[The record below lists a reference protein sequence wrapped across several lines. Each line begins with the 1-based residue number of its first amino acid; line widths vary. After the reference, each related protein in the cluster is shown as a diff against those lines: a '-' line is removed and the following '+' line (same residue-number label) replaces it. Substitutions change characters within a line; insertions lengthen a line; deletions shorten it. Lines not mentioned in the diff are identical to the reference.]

1 MTGLPFGY
9 HVAHYIK
16 SPMGVSMIRSMTSFA
31 RCVTQGEWGSLQL
44 ELRSVNHRY
53 LELNLRLP
61 ETVRALE
68 PKVRERVAKRL
79 GRGKVDCNIHF
90 QPPTDSVDKMVIN
103 EALVKKLAHASREVD
118 ALLYN
123 PSPVNSLDVL
133 QWPGVMQPTALDEG
147 RVHSEAL
154 LLLDQAIEEMTQNRG
169 REGEKLKAIILKRCD
184 AADEVVTTVRARLP
198 EVLAAVRNRL
208 RERLSDLRQ
217 ELDENRLEQE
227 MVIAAQK
234 LDVDE
239 EMDRLETHLTEV
251 RSVLNTDKP
260 VGRRLDFLMQ
270 ELNREANTLGSK
282 SADTETTKAS
292 VELKVLI
299 EQMREQVQ
307 NIE

>member
-1 MTGLPFGY
+1 
-9 HVAHYIK
+9 
-16 SPMGVSMIRSMTSFA
+16 MIRSMTSFA
-31 RCVTQGEWGSLQL
+31 RCVSQGEWGSLQL

-61 ETVRALE
+61 ETIRVLE
-68 PKVRERVAKRL
+68 PKIRERISQRL

-90 QPPTDSVDKMVIN
+90 QPPVESAGEMVIN
-103 EALVKKLAHASREVD
+103 EALVKKLAHATREVD
-118 ALLYN
+118 ALIYN
-123 PSPVNSLDVL
+123 PSPVNSLDVM
-133 QWPGVMQPTALDEG
+133 QWPGVMQPPALDEE

-154 LLLDQAIEEMTQNRG
+154 LLLDQAIEEMTQNRS

-184 AADEVVTTVRARLP
+184 AADEVVKAVRARLP
-198 EVLAAVRNRL
+198 EVLAVVRNRL
-208 RERLSDLRQ
+208 SERLADLRQ

-251 RSVLNTDKP
+251 RRVLDSDKP

-282 SADTETTKAS
+282 SADTETTSAS

>member
-1 MTGLPFGY
+1 
-9 HVAHYIK
+9 
-16 SPMGVSMIRSMTSFA
+16 MIRSMTSFA
-31 RCVTQGEWGSLQL
+31 RCEAQGEWGSLQL

-61 ETVRALE
+61 EALRVLE
-68 PKVRERVAKRL
+68 PRIRERIGKRL
-79 GRGKVDCNIHF
+79 GRGKVDCNVHF
-90 QPPTDSVDKMVIN
+90 QPPVDLPDELVIN
-103 EALVKKLAHASREVD
+103 EALVKKLAHISREID

-133 QWPGVMQPTALDEG
+133 RWPGVMQPPVLDEG
-147 RVHSEAL
+147 HLHSEAL
-154 LLLDQAIEEMTQNRG
+154 RLLDQAIGEMTENRC
-169 REGEKLKAIILKRCD
+169 REGEMLKAIILKRCD
-184 AADEVVTTVRARLP
+184 AAEEVVKTVRIRLP
-198 EVLAAVRNRL
+198 EVLQGVRTRL
-208 RERLSDLRQ
+208 RERLADLRH
-217 ELDENRLEQE
+217 EMDENRLEQE

-239 EMDRLETHLTEV
+239 EMDRLATHLTEV
-251 RSVLNTDKP
+251 RSVLETDQP

-282 SADTETTKAS
+282 SADSETTKAS

>member
-1 MTGLPFGY
+1 
-9 HVAHYIK
+9 
-16 SPMGVSMIRSMTSFA
+16 MIRSMTSFA
-31 RCVTQGEWGSLQL
+31 RCVAQGEWGSLQL

-61 ETVRALE
+61 ETLRVLE
-68 PKVRERVAKRL
+68 PKIRERVNKRL
-79 GRGKVDCNIHF
+79 GRGKVDCNVHF
-90 QPPTDSVDKMVIN
+90 QPPVDLPDELTIN

-133 QWPGVMQPTALDEG
+133 QWPGVMQAPALDQG
-147 RVHSEAL
+147 QLNSETL
-154 LLLDQAIEEMTQNRG
+154 LLLDTAIEEMSENRG

-184 AADEVVTTVRARLP
+184 AAEEVVKTVQTRLP
-198 EVLAAVRNRL
+198 EVLEAVRSRL
-208 RERLSDLRQ
+208 RERLAELRH
-217 ELDENRLEQE
+217 ELDESRLEQE

-239 EMDRLETHLTEV
+239 EMDRLATHITEV
-251 RSVLNTDKP
+251 RSVLELDKP

-282 SADTETTKAS
+282 SADTETTRAS

>member
-1 MTGLPFGY
+1 
-9 HVAHYIK
+9 
-16 SPMGVSMIRSMTSFA
+16 MIRSMTSFA
-31 RCVTQGEWGSLQL
+31 RCEAQGEWGSMQL

-61 ETVRALE
+61 EELRVLE
-68 PKVRERVAKRL
+68 SKIRERVNQRL
-79 GRGKVDCNIHF
+79 GRGKVDCNMRF
-90 QPPTDSVDKMVIN
+90 QPPTELSGELSIN
-103 EALVKKLAHASREVD
+103 EELVKKLAHASREVD

-123 PSPVNSLDVL
+123 PSPVSSLEVM
-133 QWPGVMQPTALDEG
+133 QWPGVLQTPGLDEG
-147 RVHSEAL
+147 QLRSEAL
-154 LLLDQAIEEMTQNRG
+154 ILLDCAIDEMEQDRG

-184 AADEVVTTVRARLP
+184 AAEEVVSAVKARLP
-198 EVLAAVRNRL
+198 EVLKGVRNRL
-208 RERLSDLRQ
+208 QERLEELKA
-217 ELDENRLEQE
+217 ELDEARLEQE

-239 EMDRLETHLTEV
+239 EMDRLETHIAEV
-251 RSVLNTDKP
+251 RNVLESDKP

-282 SADTETTKAS
+282 SADSETTRAS

>member
-1 MTGLPFGY
+1 
-9 HVAHYIK
+9 
-16 SPMGVSMIRSMTSFA
+16 MIRSMTSFA
-31 RCVTQGEWGSLQL
+31 RCEAQGEWGSMQL

-61 ETVRALE
+61 EELRVLE
-68 PKVRERVAKRL
+68 GKIRERLNKRL
-79 GRGKVDCNIHF
+79 GRGKVDCNVRF
-90 QPPTDSVDKMVIN
+90 QPPTGLSGELTIN
-103 EALVKKLAHASREVD
+103 EELVKKLAHASREVD

-123 PSPVNSLDVL
+123 PSPVSSLEVM
-133 QWPGVMQPTALDEG
+133 QWPGVLQTPGLDEG
-147 RVHSEAL
+147 QLRSETL
-154 LLLDQAIEEMTQNRG
+154 ILLDCAINEMEQDRG
-169 REGEKLKAIILKRCD
+169 REGEKLKGIILKRCD
-184 AADEVVTTVRARLP
+184 AAEAVVKAVRARLP
-198 EVLAAVRNRL
+198 EVITGVRKRL
-208 RERLSDLRQ
+208 HQRLDELKA

-239 EMDRLETHLTEV
+239 EMDRLETHLAEV
-251 RSVLNTDKP
+251 RSVLDSDKP

-282 SADTETTKAS
+282 SADTETTRAS

>member
-1 MTGLPFGY
+1 MTVLPFGY
-9 HVAHYIK
+9 HVAHYTK
-16 SPMGVSMIRSMTSFA
+16 SPMGVTMIRSMTSFA
-31 RCVTQGEWGSLQL
+31 RSVTQGEWGSLQL

-61 ETVRALE
+61 EAIRALE
-68 PKVRERVAKRL
+68 PKIRERIARRL

-90 QPPTDSVDKMVIN
+90 QPPTESAGEMVIN
-103 EALVKKLAHASREVD
+103 EALVKRLAHASREVD

-133 QWPGVMQPTALDEG
+133 QWPGVMQPPVLDEG
-147 RVHSEAL
+147 RVHSETL
-154 LLLDQAIEEMTQNRG
+154 LLLDQAIDEMTQNRG
-169 REGEKLKAIILKRCD
+169 REGEKLKSIILKRCD
-184 AADEVVTTVRARLP
+184 AADEVVKAVRARLP
-198 EVLAAVRNRL
+198 EVLAAVRQRL
-208 RERLSDLRQ
+208 RDRLDELRH

-239 EMDRLETHLTEV
+239 EMDRLETHLAEV
-251 RSVLNTDKP
+251 RSALNSDKP

>member
-1 MTGLPFGY
+1 
-9 HVAHYIK
+9 
-16 SPMGVSMIRSMTSFA
+16 MIRSMTSFA
-31 RCVTQGEWGSLQL
+31 RRESQGDWGSLQL
-44 ELRSVNHRY
+44 ELRSVNHRF

-61 ETVRALE
+61 EELRILE
-68 PKVRERVAKRL
+68 PKIRERLNQRL
-79 GRGKVDCNIHF
+79 GRGKVDCNVRL
-90 QPPTDSVDKMVIN
+90 QPPADKGGELTIN
-103 EALVKKLAHASREVD
+103 TELVKKLAHASRGVD

-123 PSPVNSLDVL
+123 ASPVNSLTVL
-133 QWPGVMQPTALDEG
+133 QWPGVLQTPLVDEG
-147 RVHSEAL
+147 RLQEETLAL
-154 LLLDQAIEEMTQNRG
+154 LEQAIDELNHHRE
-169 REGEKLKAIILKRCD
+169 REGEQLKAILLKRCD
-184 AADEVVTTVRARLP
+184 AAGGVVKAVRARLP
-198 EVLAAVRNRL
+198 EVLAGVRARL
-208 RERLSDLRQ
+208 RERLAELQ
-217 ELDENRLEQE
+217 AELDTPRLEQE

-251 RSVLNTDKP
+251 RRVLDAEQP

-282 SADTETTKAS
+282 SADSETTMAS

>member
-1 MTGLPFGY
+1 
-9 HVAHYIK
+9 
-16 SPMGVSMIRSMTSFA
+16 MIRSMTSFA
-31 RCVTQGEWGSLQL
+31 RCVSQGEWGSLQL

-61 ETVRALE
+61 ETIRVLE
-68 PKVRERVAKRL
+68 PKIRERISQRL

-90 QPPTDSVDKMVIN
+90 QPPVESAGEMVIN
-103 EALVKKLAHASREVD
+103 EALVKKLAHATREVD
-118 ALLYN
+118 ALIYN
-123 PSPVNSLDVL
+123 PSPVNSLDVM
-133 QWPGVMQPTALDEG
+133 QWPGVMQPPALDEE

-154 LLLDQAIEEMTQNRG
+154 LLLDQAIEEMTQNRS

-184 AADEVVTTVRARLP
+184 AADEVVKAVRARLP

-208 RERLSDLRQ
+208 SERLADLRQ

-251 RSVLNTDKP
+251 RRVLDSDKP

-282 SADTETTKAS
+282 SADTETTSAS